1 VTSVIEREAVVATL
15 KVYAGGQKKVLQESG
30 WFDENVVAAGQLRQ
44 GKAPSMTAMLTGAAL
59 IEVLRP
65 RRSKLLPRHF
75 VLVATPT
82 RVVAL
87 KASGGKPESAGDYEI
102 RITEG
107 EEASFPRDRV
117 KLTDLP
123 EGDQSKGGILE
134 IESDDGVEQILVA
147 RPNLQGDR
155 DTDELIGLLS
165 G

>member
-1 VTSVIEREAVVATL
+1 VATL
-15 KVYAGGQKKVLQESG
+15 KVYSGGQKQVLQESG
-30 WFDENVVAAGQLRQ
+30 WFDEQVVAAGQLRQ

-75 VLVATPT
+75 VLVATPK
-82 RVVAL
+82 RIVAL
-87 KASGGKPESAGDYEI
+87 KASGGSPEGGDYEI
-102 RITEG
+102 NIEEG
-107 EEASFPRDRV
+107 EEASFPRGRV

-134 IESDDGVEQILVA
+134 IETDDGLERIPVA
-147 RPNLQGDR
+147 RPNLNGDAN
-155 DTDELIGLLS
+155 TDELIGLLS